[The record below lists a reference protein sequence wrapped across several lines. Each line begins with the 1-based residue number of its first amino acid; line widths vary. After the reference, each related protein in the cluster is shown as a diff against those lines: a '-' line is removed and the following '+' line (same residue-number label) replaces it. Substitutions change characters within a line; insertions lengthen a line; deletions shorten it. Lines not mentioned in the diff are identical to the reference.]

1 MSLLRELTTESC
13 VDLTQALNEAISDL
27 TDGKYKSARLLYE
40 MNPGLVIQSAKK
52 GVAAYNKSVHAS
64 NRNTIKLYA
73 KDPYERR
80 MMTKIVKEL
89 TKSGKYLVSKTKYN
103 NGQHWE
109 LKRTGK

>member
-1 MSLLRELTTESC
+1 MNLLQELSDNS
-13 VDLTQALNEAISDL
+13 VDLTQALNESIKQI
-27 TDGKYKSARLLYE
+27 TDGHHNTKSLYE
-40 MNPGLVIQSAKK
+40 QLPGLVIQAAKG

-73 KDPYERR
+73 KDPYEKR

-89 TKSGKYLVSKTKYN
+89 TKSGKYYVTKTKYN

-109 LKRTGK
+109 LKRTNK